1 MLVHIC
7 CSVDSHYFLKKL
19 QTEYPEEILTGF
31 FYDPNIHPYSEYY
44 LRLLDVKRSCKML
57 NIDLIEGEY
66 DVENWLEAVRGL
78 EHEPEKGSRCG
89 VCFDRRFEIS
99 AKKASEMGESTFT
112 STLLT
117 SPKKSLKQLQIAGDA
132 LAEREGIAFVAPDYR
147 KASGTQEQNILAK
160 EDALYRQDYCGCMF
174 GLNIQRDQ
182 QNKLADELFVPLS
195 RQVQPESI
203 EERIEMYEKRW
214 QMEEENIPHK
224 IIKQRFLNWRLST
237 GLLRVRKEVVPA
249 HFLPYSTLKG
259 EYTRGKIEYNIGE
272 IHHMNRDE
280 VRFITLE
287 HYNCVAGTDYTSV
300 TELIYNPPTFNLEV
314 ELRTKMGVTPYDISM
329 ILVVEEIPSNKIE
342 ILCKSKTYSDVKEV
356 LVEL

>member
-7 CSVDSHYFLKKL
+7 CSVDSHYFLQKL
-19 QTEYPEEILTGF
+19 QNEYPNEKLTGF

-57 NIDLIEGEY
+57 GIELIEGEY
-66 DVENWLEAVRGL
+66 DVENWLKAVRGL
-78 EHEPEKGSRCG
+78 EHEPEKGSRCE

-99 AKKASEMGESTFT
+99 AKKAAQLGENSFT

-132 LAEREGIAFVAPDYR
+132 LAQREGISFVAPDYR

-160 EDALYRQDYCGCMF
+160 KDALYRQDYCGCMF

-182 QNKLADELFVPLS
+182 QNKLADELFVPIS
-195 RQVQPESI
+195 AQIQPESI

-214 QMEEENIPHK
+214 QYEETKKPHK
-224 IIKQRFLNWRLST
+224 IIKQRFLNWRLES

-259 EYTRGKIEYNIGE
+259 EYSRGKIEYSVGNV
-272 IHHMNRDE
+272 HHMNRDE
-280 VRFITLE
+280 VRFITLNY
-287 HYNCVAGTDYTSV
+287 YNTLADTSYKNI
-300 TELIYNPPTFNLEV
+300 TELLFNPPSFKD
-314 ELRTKMGVTPYDISM
+314 ELALRDKLGTSPYDLSI
-329 ILVVEEIPSNKIE
+329 ILVVEKIPDKKIE
-342 ILCKSKTYSDVKEV
+342 ILCKAKTYSDVKEV
-356 LVEL
+356 LIKL